1 MKSKRRFVFF
11 IVLSVILIALS
22 LSVLKDTK
30 FIAPI
35 VIGISAYLF
44 FGAMVKLCKTDDR
57 FKNKLF
63 CMLDLLFWLP

>member
-1 MKSKRRFVFF
+1 MKSKRRFVSLM
-11 IVLSVILIALS
+11 VLSVILIALS
-22 LSVLKDTK
+22 LSVLRDTQ

-44 FGAMVKLCKTDDR
+44 FGAMIKLCKTDDR
-57 FKNKLF
+57 FKNKLL